1 MTGRTLRVL
10 AATESAAGRHERA
23 LALWGAAEAIR
34 LRIGGLG
41 PLESIRVTDPMAV
54 ARQAIGDQVAQAALR
69 RGLETGPEELQALIA
84 GD

>member
-54 ARQAIGDQVAQAALR
+54 ARQAIGDQAAQAALR
-69 RGLETGPEELQALIA
+69 RGLETGPEELQALVA